1 MSTHKQI
8 IDGLKDII
16 DGVPK
21 KSYDYFVAETPIQ
34 SGNARRSTRL
44 RDTTIKADYGY
55 AHRLDT
61 GWSRQAPDGMTDP
74 TIRYVDKLISD
85 NVRKF

>member
-1 MSTHKQI
+1 MSTQKQI
-8 IDGLKDII
+8 IDALEDII
-16 DGVPK
+16 RDVPK

-44 RDTTIKADYGY
+44 KTNTIKADYAY

-61 GWSRQAPDGMTDP
+61 GWSKQAPDGMVDP
-74 TIRYVDKLISD
+74 TIAYMEKLISD